1 METKEFILVASGIAD
16 QNNEARMAIAYETV
30 NEDNTKY
37 LLITTDPF
45 WKRYYS
51 YCINVYVRL

>member
-16 QNNEARMAIAYETV
+16 QNNKARRAIAYETV

-37 LLITTDPF
+37 LLITTEPF
-45 WKRYYS
+45 
-51 YCINVYVRL
+51 